1 VDLGA
6 DYGFRMGDMGRM
18 NISFLGTILN
28 GFTQEPVPGLGSY
41 DCAGYY
47 GNTCGTPA
55 PKWRHKLRT
64 AWTTPSGLV
73 AGLAWRHFGAVDVD
87 ASSSNPLMA
96 GTVYPIVAT
105 LPAMNYIDLSLSV
118 PITKSITVTG
128 VINNLFDK
136 DPPLAVTG
144 APYGNG
150 NTYPVVYDALGRQ
163 IQLNLTAKF

>member
-1 VDLGA
+1 
-6 DYGFRMGDMGRM
+6 
-18 NISFLGTILN
+18 
-28 GFTQEPVPGLGSY
+28 
-41 DCAGYY
+41 
-47 GNTCGTPA
+47 
-55 PKWRHKLRT
+55 
-64 AWTTPSGLV
+64 V

-96 GTVYPIVAT
+96 GTVSPITAT
-105 LPAMNYIDLSLSV
+105 LPAMNYIDLSMSY
-118 PITKSITVTG
+118 PINKSITVTG
-128 VINNLFDK
+128 VISNLFDK